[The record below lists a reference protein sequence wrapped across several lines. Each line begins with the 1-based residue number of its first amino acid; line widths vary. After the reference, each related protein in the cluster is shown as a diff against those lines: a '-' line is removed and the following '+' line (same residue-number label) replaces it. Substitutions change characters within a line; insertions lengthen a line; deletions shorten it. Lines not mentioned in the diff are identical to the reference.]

1 MSLRVLSDTDRQ
13 SKLAD
18 DQSKSNPIRWGL
30 QEV

>member
-18 DQSKSNPIRWGL
+18 DQSSGKSQGWKKM
-30 QEV
+30 V